1 MFNLFKITTQEEFS
15 FKSVDLP
22 KYYFD
27 TFIEERTPNLIQEA
41 SRLHKIEYPSGP
53 KIFKTTIPDKQLSV
67 SERMLHVENEIKKHF
82 NYGK

>member
-1 MFNLFKITTQEEFS
+1 MFNFLKKSTVEEFP

-27 TFIEERTPNLIQEA
+27 TFIEERTPDLVQEA
-41 SRLHKIEYPSGP
+41 RRLHKIEYPSGP
-53 KIFKTTIPDKQLSV
+53 KISKTILPDKQLTI